1 MAVTRINEFTAPPG
15 KAAALSDFLSSIIA
29 LILDA
34 PGCLSCELLRHHDDE
49 TRLAIIEVWETIEA
63 HQASV
68 SRIPPDLLTQAQ
80 TLLAEP
86 VRGAYYDPVTNT
98 PA

>member
-1 MAVTRINEFTAPPG
+1 MRP
-15 KAAALSDFLSSIIA
+15 AASRA
-29 LILDA
+29 
-34 PGCLSCELLRHHDDE
+34 SCCAITTMQ

-68 SRIPPDLLTQAQ
+68 ARIPPDLLKQAQ